1 MNYETLL
8 FTVENN
14 VATVTLNRPE
24 VYNAANEKMTS
35 EIQDVLKTIEKDSD
49 IRAIILT
56 GSGKAFCSGQDLKD
70 TKGQLRS
77 LKESL
82 NRRYNPIIR
91 KIRTIEKPFIAAVNG
106 VAAGAGC
113 SLALACDLRIMSE
126 TGYMNMAFVK
136 IGLVPDSGAHFFL
149 MKLAGQGRAF
159 EMMAFGDKIPAQKC
173 YEWGLTN
180 WVVQE
185 SELIPKA
192 AEYAL
197 QLAQSP
203 TKSIGMMKRTLN
215 QAAFKSLDEIL
226 DYEGFMQEAAGRSDD
241 FKEGV
246 QAFAEKRKPV
256 FKGK

>member
-1 MNYETLL
+1 MSYETIL
-8 FTVENN
+8 FTIENS
-14 VATVTLNRPE
+14 VATVILNRPD
-24 VYNAANEKMTS
+24 VFNAANEKMTT
-35 EIQDVLKTIEKDSD
+35 EIQDVLKTIEKDPE
-49 IRAIILT
+49 IRAVILT

-91 KIRTIEKPFIAAVNG
+91 KMRTIEKPFIAAVNG

-126 TGYMNMAFVK
+126 TAYMNMAFVK

-180 WVVQE
+180 WVVSE
-185 SELIPKA
+185 SDLIPKA

-226 DYEGFMQEAAGRSDD
+226 DYEGFMQEAAGRTED

-246 QAFAEKRKPV
+246 LAFAEKRKPA